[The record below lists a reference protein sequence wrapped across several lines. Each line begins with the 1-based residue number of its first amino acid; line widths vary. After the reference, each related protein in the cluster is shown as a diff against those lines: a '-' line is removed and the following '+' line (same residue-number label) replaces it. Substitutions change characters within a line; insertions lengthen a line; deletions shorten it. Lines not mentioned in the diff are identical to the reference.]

1 MKYLVTGGAGFIGS
15 HLTEQLL
22 ENGHEVTVL
31 DNLSYGREEN
41 LPKECNFIQG
51 DILDVGAVREAFKGV
66 NGCFHLAAIASVQ
79 QSVKDW
85 VNTHRVNLTGTIN
98 IFEEAA
104 KQNIPVVYASS
115 AAVYGNIS
123 KSLLTEDL
131 LPQPISG
138 YAVDKYACELQA
150 KAFGAIFALPSF
162 GLRFFNV
169 YGARQLPDS
178 SYSGVISIFLSRIKN
193 KQPLTIFGDGNQT
206 RDFIFVK
213 DVVNYI
219 IAAMQNVSAHAP
231 VTNVC
236 TGKGTTVNELAQK
249 LFSIL
254 GKVNIEYLSAKK
266 GDALI
271 SVGSPIMAEQ
281 ILKIKALVPLKK
293 GLKELVD
300 LK

>member
-1 MKYLVTGGAGFIGS
+1 MTGGAGFIGS

-31 DNLSYGREEN
+31 DNLSYGKKEN
-41 LPKECNFIQG
+41 LPHKCEFIYG
-51 DILDVGAVREAFKGV
+51 DILDKTVLKKAFKGV
-66 NGCFHLAAIASVQ
+66 DGCFHLAAVASVQ

-98 IFEEAA
+98 IFEEAE

-123 KSLLTEDL
+123 KSFLTEDL

-138 YAVDKYACELQA
+138 YAADKYACELQA
-150 KAFGAIFALPSF
+150 KAFGAIFALPTF

-169 YGARQLPDS
+169 YGSRQLPDS
-178 SYSGVISIFLSRIKN
+178 SYSGVISIFLSRIRN

-213 DVVNYI
+213 DVVNFI

-254 GKVNIEYLSAKK
+254 GKVNIEYLPAKK

-271 SVGSPIMAEQ
+271 SVGSPVKAEQ
-281 ILKIKALVPLKK
+281 ILKIKALVPLGK
-293 GLKELVD
+293 GLNELVVSVV
-300 LK
+300 

>member
-22 ENGHEVTVL
+22 EYGHDVTVL
-31 DNLSYGREEN
+31 DNLSYGKEEN

-66 NGCFHLAAIASVQ
+66 DGCFHLAAVASVQ

-85 VNTHRVNLTGTIN
+85 INTHKVNLTGTIN

-104 KQNIPVVYASS
+104 KQNVPVVYASS

-123 KSLLTEDL
+123 KSFLTEDL

-138 YAVDKYACELQA
+138 YAADKYACELQA
-150 KAFGAIFALPSF
+150 KAFGAIFALPTF

-193 KQPLTIFGDGNQT
+193 KEPLNVFGDGNQT
-206 RDFIFVK
+206 RDFIYVK
-213 DVVNYI
+213 DVVNFTF
-219 IAAMQNVSAHAP
+219 AAMQKASAQAP
-231 VTNVC
+231 VVNIC

-254 GKVNIEYLSAKK
+254 GEVNIEYLPAKR

-271 SVGSPIMAEQ
+271 SLGSSAKAEQ
-281 ILKIKALVPLKK
+281 ILKIKAQTLLEE

-300 LK
+300 SK